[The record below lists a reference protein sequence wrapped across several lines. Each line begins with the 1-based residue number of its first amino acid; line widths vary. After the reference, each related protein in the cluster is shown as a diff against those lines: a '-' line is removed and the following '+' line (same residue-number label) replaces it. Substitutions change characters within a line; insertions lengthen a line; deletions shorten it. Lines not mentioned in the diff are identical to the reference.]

1 MPVVLFFVSRSSGK
15 RYRVLAMD
23 KTQEPPVLTM
33 QGEHAK
39 FTQPFD
45 KKLFKRCGYD
55 LVKEVIPDEES
66 DDA

>member
-45 KKLFKRCGYD
+45 KELFKRCGYD
-55 LVKEVIPDEES
+55 LVKETLPDEEP